1 MQNYDV
7 HAKQHFLMPNQVK
20 RPNFWN
26 LALKMPTWQPC
37 QAWFDYWLSFAKLI
51 FRFISTCAVW
61 RGKEKCQRHT
71 SGDIYDW
78 LKRREF

>member
-1 MQNYDV
+1 
-7 HAKQHFLMPNQVK
+7 
-20 RPNFWN
+20 

-78 LKRREF
+78 L